1 MFLDKSKLLKFML
14 TGKSEISLELLR
26 EYEILIRTILD
37 FLNREDLY
45 NYTTTSDK
53 ILYELHN
60 DIILFLP
67 ILKKAIQSV
76 GKNQLDGKK
85 IILHNNIISYE
96 KFIDNLNEFAI
107 LLADIEQNETKE
119 HRKLYQEQNKC

>member
-1 MFLDKSKLLKFML
+1 ML